1 MPQGTLREV
10 PPVPLCG
17 QCGVAAGAGSTGRM
31 EGRFLA
37 GSAWLLAG
45 GQQGWRGC
53 QLLVGF
59 ALAPQLRSPLLPA
72 CTDEHPPYGRLSPER
87 GRC

>member
-1 MPQGTLREV
+1 MSLPQGTLRRV
-10 PPVPLCG
+10 PPILVRG
-17 QCGVAAGAGSTGRM
+17 QCGACSWGVQRGWRGGTAR
-31 EGRFLA
+31 
-37 GSAWLLAG
+37 LLAG

-53 QLLVGF
+53 CLLVGF
-59 ALAPQLRSPLLPA
+59 TLAPQLHSPLLPA